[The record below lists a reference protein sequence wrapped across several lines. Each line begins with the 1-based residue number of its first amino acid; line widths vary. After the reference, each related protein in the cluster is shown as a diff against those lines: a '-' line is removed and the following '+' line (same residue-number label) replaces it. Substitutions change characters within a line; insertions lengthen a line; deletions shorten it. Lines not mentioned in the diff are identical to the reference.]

1 MKIMWIGHGGLLFVS
16 GKNKILIDPYLS
28 NSLSLRDKTFRR
40 KMSIKHKIL
49 GIKPDAIIITS
60 SHPDRADLKT
70 VKALLKKKRKIKTDV
85 LSCGSIFKTIIKSG
99 GYKSA
104 NHVMLAPGC
113 EWTVGDMIV
122 KAVPAMTDD
131 PTAFGVIITDNND
144 GKKYYVASNTLYS
157 EELLDQLP
165 DDLFASFVPIGGAF
179 GSMNVHD
186 AVRFSKRLNAEFTV
200 PVLFGMFDKNQKAD
214 DFIVGGRVV
223 PKIYKVIQ
231 FTLFPVQSIFANSGL
246 DMFYNEKKTKD
257 KIDIYEDDIEAITT
271 ETTIYS
277 DSEAYY
283 QHTGY
288 TGTYDVSAL
297 TSSGL
302 GTADA
307 TPSVSEDIK
316 DDAPLVSEDIKDD
329 TASVGA
335 STDGDNQ

>member
-16 GKNKILIDPYLS
+16 GKSKILIDPYLS

-70 VKALLKKKRKIKTDV
+70 VKTLLRKKRKIKTDV

-104 NHVMLAPGC
+104 NHVMLAPGY
-113 EWTVGDMIV
+113 EWTVGDMMIR
-122 KAVPAMTDD
+122 AVPAMTDD
-131 PTAFGVIITDNND
+131 PTAFGVIITDCND

-165 DDLFASFVPIGGAF
+165 DDLFAAFVPIGGAF
-179 GSMNVHD
+179 GSMNAHD
-186 AVRFSKRLNAEFTV
+186 AIRFSKRLNAEFTV

-246 DMFYNEKKTKD
+246 DIFYNEKKTKD
-257 KIDIYEDDIEAITT
+257 RSDIYDDDIEAITS
-271 ETTIYS
+271 ETSIYS
-277 DSEAYY
+277 DSDACC

-288 TGTYDVSAL
+288 TGTYDISTLSSSDSEAPIATAPSA
-297 TSSGL
+297 
-302 GTADA
+302 
-307 TPSVSEDIK
+307 SEN
-316 DDAPLVSEDIKDD
+316 VEDD
-329 TASVGA
+329 TTSVGA